1 MDQQREQDA
10 SHSCGTAR
18 LLSNYRS
25 KNKVLH
31 GDSLK
36 KKKKTKKPPF
46 LSQKS
51 PWIYFASA
59 NTFLLMQFHIEAH
72 LLCMACPLHPSL
84 FDSFL

>member
-36 KKKKTKKPPF
+36 KKKKD
-46 LSQKS
+46 QKTPIS
-51 PWIYFASA
+51 I
-59 NTFLLMQFHIEAH
+59 TEI
-72 LLCMACPLHPSL
+72 PLDL
-84 FDSFL
+84 FCFS